1 MSTGTSSPLR
11 VGIVVVAPVVL
22 LAVLGY
28 HPHLPGRQPNVEAL
42 AEAVVSDPTRWGL
55 VHLATGVASA
65 LLSLAFLAVR
75 AHLRE
80 AGEDRWSA
88 AGLPFVVFGGTL
100 YAMLPAMELAPLAA
114 HETDG
119 DVVGAQEALLPLFV
133 PVLVLG
139 GLTFAVGAASF
150 AVAVVRSTVLSP
162 GLARVVAVALV
173 VMALSRFVP
182 LTSVQFFVQGLA
194 ALAALLPLAHSMW
207 RQAADSVPGGLP
219 AAPATGRV

>member
-11 VGIVVVAPVVL
+11 VGVVVVAPLTL

-28 HPHLPGRQPNVEAL
+28 HPHLPGRQPNLEAL

-139 GLTFAVGAASF
+139 GLTFAVGAAGF
-150 AVAVVRSTVLSP
+150 AVAVVRSRVLSP
-162 GLARVVAVALV
+162 GLARFVAMALV

-182 LTSVQFFVQGLA
+182 LTSVQFLVQGLA
-194 ALAALLPLAHSMW
+194 ALAALLPLALSMW
-207 RQAADSVPGGLP
+207 RQAAVPVTGGLP
-219 AAPATGRV
+219 AASATGQV